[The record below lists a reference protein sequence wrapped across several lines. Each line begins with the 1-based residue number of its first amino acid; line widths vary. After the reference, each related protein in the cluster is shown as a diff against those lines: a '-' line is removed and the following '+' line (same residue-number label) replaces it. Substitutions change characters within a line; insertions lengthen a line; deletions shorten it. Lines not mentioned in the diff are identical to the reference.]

1 MTDSLHFEV
10 LAEFLRL
17 KTNLDRV
24 LSPITAEFGLTPVQS
39 VMLHLISRS
48 ESATVGSIFRQ
59 LDLNQGNVS
68 SVCKKLE
75 GDGYIVRN
83 KSPEDERIYVISL
96 TDKGNDALYGIARR
110 RPGFLPERAREDT
123 GKEWI
128 SLERQKE
135 RFTDDELAVL
145 AALGDKSRSAD
156 ELVELTQIP
165 VRRVT
170 TALTMLQ
177 VQGAVEEHPG
187 KRFSAL
193 VELER

>member
-110 RPGFLPERAREDT
+110 LPGFLPECAREDT
-123 GKEWI
+123 EEMRRAADGLEALKNIVQRVNREI
-128 SLERQKE
+128 SERQC
-135 RFTDDELAVL
+135 
-145 AALGDKSRSAD
+145 G
-156 ELVELTQIP
+156 
-165 VRRVT
+165 
-170 TALTMLQ
+170 
-177 VQGAVEEHPG
+177 G
-187 KRFSAL
+187 KDNA
-193 VELER
+193 